1 MICLQRSAC
10 EWETGCVPICR
21 RCLEN
26 GMTGKIR
33 RRKMKKRIVNL
44 LLAGILSVTAV
55 LAAGCGSGKSSS
67 NSGEEGE
74 NTVSAGS
81 ENAGSNSASSS
92 GSSDNAEGDEK
103 GTTVYPLTVED
114 DLGNEVIIEEEP
126 ERVVSLSPANTE
138 TLFALGAGER
148 IVGRTDY
155 CSYPEEAAE
164 VESVGTYTAPNTEL
178 IISLSPDVVFASDY
192 IDDAVRDQV
201 EEAGAKVVVFSAND
215 VKSVE
220 KNIETAGQI
229 LNLNEKAQELTE
241 SMTAELEEL
250 KDVIAEG
257 GAEKSAFID
266 LGSYYS
272 AGTGSLLGNMLNDLS
287 VRNIAEDTGETWP
300 QLSLEKI
307 IESDPDIYIS
317 LFTSPEE
324 LKQTSGLNDLEC
336 IKNGNIIYFEG
347 LSPEADM
354 IQRAGPRIVEG
365 TKLLAEKIYPELFS

>member
-1 MICLQRSAC
+1 
-10 EWETGCVPICR
+10 
-21 RCLEN
+21 
-26 GMTGKIR
+26 
-33 RRKMKKRIVNL
+33 MKKRIVNL

-114 DLGNEVIIEEEP
+114 DLGNDVIIEEEP

-324 LKQTSGLNDLEC
+324 LKQTSGLNDLDC

>member
-1 MICLQRSAC
+1 
-10 EWETGCVPICR
+10 
-21 RCLEN
+21 
-26 GMTGKIR
+26 
-33 RRKMKKRIVNL
+33 MKKRIVNL

-55 LAAGCGSGKSSS
+55 LAVGCGSGKSSS
-67 NSGEEGE
+67 NSGEGGE

-81 ENAGSNSASSS
+81 EDVGGNSASSS
-92 GSSDNAEGDEK
+92 GSSDNAEADEK
-103 GTTVYPLTVED
+103 GTTVYPLTVKD

-155 CSYPEEAAE
+155 CSYPEKAAE

-229 LNLNEKAQELTE
+229 LNLNDKAQELTE

-250 KDVIAEG
+250 KAVIAEG
-257 GAEKSAFID
+257 SAEKSAFID

-287 VRNIAEDTGETWP
+287 VRNIAEDTGEMWP

>member
-1 MICLQRSAC
+1 
-10 EWETGCVPICR
+10 
-21 RCLEN
+21 
-26 GMTGKIR
+26 
-33 RRKMKKRIVNL
+33 MKKRIVNL

-55 LAAGCGSGKSSS
+55 LAVGCGSGKSGS

-81 ENAGSNSASSS
+81 ENAGGNSASSS

-229 LNLNEKAQELTE
+229 LNLNDKAQELTE

-257 GAEKSAFID
+257 SAEKSAFID

>member
-1 MICLQRSAC
+1 
-10 EWETGCVPICR
+10 
-21 RCLEN
+21 
-26 GMTGKIR
+26 
-33 RRKMKKRIVNL
+33 MKKRIVNL

-55 LAAGCGSGKSSS
+55 LAVGCGSGKSGS

-229 LNLNEKAQELTE
+229 LNLNDKAQELTE

-257 GAEKSAFID
+257 SAEKSAFID

>member
-1 MICLQRSAC
+1 
-10 EWETGCVPICR
+10 
-21 RCLEN
+21 
-26 GMTGKIR
+26 
-33 RRKMKKRIVNL
+33 MKKRIVNL

-55 LAAGCGSGKSSS
+55 LAVGCGSGKSGS

-81 ENAGSNSASSS
+81 ENAGGNSASSS

-215 VKSVE
+215 VKGVE

-229 LNLNEKAQELTE
+229 LNLNDKAQELTE

-257 GAEKSAFID
+257 SAEKSAFID